1 MGLTALAS
9 VSSPIASGDLLYF
22 KAGGRIQA
30 PATIEEGHVR
40 VQTPVGTYQFLE
52 TDFSKIVAG
61 HDPEREWPN
70 RRQAALVGD
79 AGARLSAAWWA
90 LENGLIPE
98 CVAML
103 REARRITPSDIEAAR
118 LGGLVDRLDR
128 PCPDRDTRSLRSALV
143 VACREARS
151 AHVLLL
157 HQHDPTEAKSRIDV
171 LENVVIAFY
180 LWFGFHGV
188 ELPTPGEKLLAV
200 YLRDREPYAA
210 FLETQ
215 NARAFRSTFGYY
227 HPTYQA
233 VVAYDLR
240 PSPSSARSVQQRP
253 TEGDSGRLR
262 LLREC
267 EVRAFDIGTAAHEMI
282 HLAVSVS
289 GLDRD
294 PRRLPLWFHEGL
306 ATQFE
311 VVRGGRW
318 AGISRAHDLRLPDW
332 RAIPTPPPLI
342 PLLRDVGF
350 GRGYD
355 RGLYAESWALVD
367 FLRKTRPKAVLNFI
381 DMLRNPDN
389 REVGN
394 VDRAV
399 DRFRQAFGDDLP
411 SLEAEWHRFTTA
423 LKTPLDE
430 HDPQAR

>member
-1 MGLTALAS
+1 M
-9 VSSPIASGDLLYF
+9 
-22 KAGGRIQA
+22 
-30 PATIEEGHVR
+30 
-40 VQTPVGTYQFLE
+40 
-52 TDFSKIVAG
+52 
-61 HDPEREWPN
+61 
-70 RRQAALVGD
+70 
-79 AGARLSAAWWA
+79 
-90 LENGLIPE
+90 
-98 CVAML
+98 
-103 REARRITPSDIEAAR
+103 
-118 LGGLVDRLDR
+118 
-128 PCPDRDTRSLRSALV
+128 
-143 VACREARS
+143 
-151 AHVLLL
+151 
-157 HQHDPTEAKSRIDV
+157 
-171 LENVVIAFY
+171 
-180 LWFGFHGV
+180 
-188 ELPTPGEKLLAV
+188 
-200 YLRDREPYAA
+200 
-210 FLETQ
+210 
-215 NARAFRSTFGYY
+215 
-227 HPTYQA
+227 
-233 VVAYDLR
+233 
-240 PSPSSARSVQQRP
+240 
-253 TEGDSGRLR
+253 R